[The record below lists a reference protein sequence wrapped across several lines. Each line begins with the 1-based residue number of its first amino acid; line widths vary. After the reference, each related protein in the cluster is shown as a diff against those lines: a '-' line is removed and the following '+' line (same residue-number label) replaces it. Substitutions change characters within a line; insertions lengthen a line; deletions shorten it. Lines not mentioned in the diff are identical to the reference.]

1 VKPVSP
7 TDIAQ
12 GRPPPPPIGSAGST
26 TQGTAVASNT
36 PVQLIAPSSQLP
48 PVIGTQQPGQT
59 LPEETTGPVDY
70 VFHFADVWDAR
81 EELAWGALLTVELSA
96 TAMVLS
102 LCIAVIGAFARISGP
117 KPLRMLIASYVEVI
131 RNTPFLVQIFMLYF
145 GLPTPSLRLDANQ
158 VALIALVLNGSAYTI
173 EIVRAGIESIGHG
186 QTEAGLA
193 IGLHRFQVFRFII
206 LPQALR
212 AVVPPLGSQF
222 ILLML
227 NSSIVSVISADELT
241 AMARDVHS
249 RTFRPF
255 ETFIVAMVIYL
266 ILSLLFTGAF
276 GLIERL
282 AFGRKVATR

>member
-1 VKPVSP
+1 
-7 TDIAQ
+7 
-12 GRPPPPPIGSAGST
+12 
-26 TQGTAVASNT
+26 
-36 PVQLIAPSSQLP
+36 
-48 PVIGTQQPGQT
+48 
-59 LPEETTGPVDY
+59 VDY

-96 TAMVLS
+96 VAMVLS

-117 KPLRMLIASYVEVI
+117 KPLRMLIASYVEVV

-145 GLPTPSLRLDANQ
+145 GLPTLGLRLDANQ
-158 VALIALVLNGSAYTI
+158 GALIALVLNGSAYTI

-186 QTEAGLA
+186 QTEAGFA
-193 IGLHRFQVFRFII
+193 IGLHRFQVFRLVI

-241 AMARDVHS
+241 AMAQDVQS

-255 ETFIVAMVIYL
+255 ETFIVATVIYL

-276 GLIERL
+276 SLIERL
-282 AFGRKVATR
+282 AFGRKVESR